1 MLHRVP
7 LIRMTPDAY
16 QWSPMAA
23 MVMFGQTC
31 TDVADIEPGSVLDR
45 YAGLLA
51 RWMHRTTA
59 MPCEALNRVVQDG
72 CRMHELRIGQ
82 AGKRELVS
90 DLAKRML
97 PGAWLERHWPEIL
110 AKKHAQ
116 YVARFDGVVKDRHV
130 AYTGPTCALVL
141 AVLFDT
147 LEEVEDRLD
156 AAQAAVSQ
164 SKESCDE
171 SLDAAIKSFKQG
183 ASLQQAGRAHGV
195 AVGHLEH
202 WLRLLA
208 QGAAEAPSVV
218 ACA

>member
-1 MLHRVP
+1 
-7 LIRMTPDAY
+7 MTPDAY

-31 TDVADIEPGSVLDR
+31 RDVATIEPGSVLDR
-45 YAGLLA
+45 YAGLLD

-72 CRMHELRIGQ
+72 CSKHELRVGQ

-90 DLAKRML
+90 DLAKRTV
-97 PGAWLERHWPEIL
+97 PRDWLERHWPEIL
-110 AKKHAQ
+110 TKKHAQ
-116 YVARFDGVVKDRHV
+116 YVAKLDGVAKDRHV
-130 AYTGPTCALVL
+130 AYTGPSCALVL
-141 AVLFDT
+141 AVLFDS
-147 LEEVEDRLD
+147 LEEIDDRL
-156 AAQAAVSQ
+156 AAAHAAISQ
-164 SKESCDE
+164 SKDPHDE
-171 SLDAAIKSFKQG
+171 SLRAAIAAFKHG

-195 AVGHLEH
+195 TVGHLER

-208 QGAAEAPSVV
+208 QGTAESASIV